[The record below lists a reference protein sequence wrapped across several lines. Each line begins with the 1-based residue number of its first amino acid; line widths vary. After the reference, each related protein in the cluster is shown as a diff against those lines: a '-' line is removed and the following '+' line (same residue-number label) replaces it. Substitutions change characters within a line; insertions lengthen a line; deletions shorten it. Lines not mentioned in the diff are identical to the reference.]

1 LGHSP
6 IFMPR
11 IGQAAK
17 ITSLSIKIGAGD
29 VRSTSST
36 SGGILTASYCVRV
49 AVIDEHEVVRA
60 GVQSWLAELDSPLTV
75 SGSFACPAQYLACL
89 QSDREID
96 VLVTEIQENGH
107 APDLDSLRE
116 LCAAVPA
123 VVVYSRLTAPE
134 IILASLDA
142 GALSF
147 VSKADGMAQL
157 LAAIENAGAARRYVS
172 PRMSEAVEQSTTVGR
187 LNLSDREKQ
196 VLAAWL
202 RTDSKEEVARSLQ
215 IAPTTVRT
223 HVQRVRIKYANAGRP
238 APTKSALLAR
248 AIEDGIVGLS
258 DLSAVR
264 TE

>member
-1 LGHSP
+1 
-6 IFMPR
+6 M
-11 IGQAAK
+11 AA
-17 ITSLSIKIGAGD
+17 SD
-29 VRSTSST
+29 
-36 SGGILTASYCVRV
+36 CVRV

-60 GVQSWLAELDSPLTV
+60 GVHSLLVGLDVPLKV
-75 SGSFACPAQYLACL
+75 SGSFARPAEYLAWL
-89 QSDREID
+89 HSDREAD

-123 VVVYSRLTAPE
+123 VVVHSRLTAPE

-147 VSKADGMAQL
+147 VSKADGMEQL
-157 LAAIENAGAARRYVS
+157 LAAIENAGAVRRYVS
-172 PRMSEAVEQSTTVGR
+172 PRMSEAMGLSTAAGR
-187 LNLSDREKQ
+187 LTLSDREKQ
-196 VLAAWL
+196 ALAAWL
-202 RTDSKEEVARSLQ
+202 RSDSKEEAARSLQ
-215 IAPTTVRT
+215 IAPATVRT

-248 AIEDGIVGLS
+248 AIEDGILGLS

-264 TE
+264 TG

>member
-1 LGHSP
+1 
-6 IFMPR
+6 M
-11 IGQAAK
+11 
-17 ITSLSIKIGAGD
+17 
-29 VRSTSST
+29 
-36 SGGILTASYCVRV
+36 
-49 AVIDEHEVVRA
+49 IDEHEVVRA
-60 GVQSWLAELDSPLTV
+60 GVQWWLAEQNSPLTV
-75 SGSFACPAQYLACL
+75 VSSFARPAQYLAWL
-89 QSDREID
+89 HSDRGVD

-123 VVVYSRLTAPE
+123 VVVHSRLTAPE

-142 GALSF
+142 GALSY
-147 VSKADGMAQL
+147 VSKSDGMEHL
-157 LAAIENAGAARRYVS
+157 LIAVESAGAAQRYAS
-172 PRMSEAVEQSTTVGR
+172 PRMSEAIDQSTALGR

-196 VLAAWL
+196 VLTAWL
-202 RTDSKEEVARSLQ
+202 RTDSKEEVARSLH
-215 IAPTTVRT
+215 IAPATVRT

-264 TE
+264 TG